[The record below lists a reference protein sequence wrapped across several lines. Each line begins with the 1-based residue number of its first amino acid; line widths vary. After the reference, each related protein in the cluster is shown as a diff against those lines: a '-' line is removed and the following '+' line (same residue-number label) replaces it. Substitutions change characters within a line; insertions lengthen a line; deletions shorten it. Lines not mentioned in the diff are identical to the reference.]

1 MTPEKKCNNFPV
13 IASKEMEI
21 CKLSENDFKI
31 IILRKL
37 SKSQKHTDNSMS
49 SSKPYM
55 KKIKISTKR

>member
-1 MTPEKKCNNFPV
+1 MTPTKKHNSFPV

-37 SKSQKHTDNSMS
+37 SESQKNTDNSMS
-49 SSKPYM
+49 SGKPYM
-55 KKIKISTKR
+55 KKIKISLKK